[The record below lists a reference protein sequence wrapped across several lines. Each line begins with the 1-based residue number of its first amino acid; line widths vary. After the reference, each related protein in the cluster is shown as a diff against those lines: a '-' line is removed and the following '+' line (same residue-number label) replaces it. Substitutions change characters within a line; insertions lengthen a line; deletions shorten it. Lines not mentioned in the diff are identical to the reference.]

1 MVMPGS
7 AILSISAALLLLT
20 APCALAA
27 QSGTVA
33 AERRAWNDW
42 LASAPTSPYLAVAQ
56 QPIGPGLTA
65 GPADSDLPLEGV
77 ELHRIT
83 AAGTVSLEGPE
94 GRRTLPR
101 GRAVSLGRYWLVA
114 GGPAGRAVIT
124 VFDTTRPRGTPSWY
138 DIDPSATFVG
148 PLKPPDTPST
158 TRMLAPDGVEVEA
171 SLAGSVTVPVGDTAV
186 SLTVMRIPDPAS
198 GEATLEIFFRDSTN
212 YKGTYPAGRFV
223 ELVPL
228 ADGRYR
234 LDFNRA
240 RNPFCAYSSAYA
252 CPVPWRGNALPV
264 ALEVG
269 ERYVE
274 SK

>member
-1 MVMPGS
+1 MVTSRP
-7 AILSISAALLLLT
+7 ALLSIATAVLLAAVPHVLT
-20 APCALAA
+20 AQA
-27 QSGTVA
+27 GIVA
-33 AERRAWNDW
+33 AERRAWGDW
-42 LASAPTSPYLAVAQ
+42 LTSAPTSPYLAVAQ
-56 QPIGPGLTA
+56 QPIGPGLTV
-65 GPADSDLPLEGV
+65 GPASSDLPLEGV
-77 ELHRIT
+77 ELHRI
-83 AAGTVSLEGPE
+83 AASGTVSITGPD
-94 GRRTLPR
+94 GRRAMPR
-101 GRAVSLGRYWLVA
+101 GRSVSLGRYRLVA

-124 VFDTTRPRGTPSWY
+124 VFDTTRSRGTPAWY

-148 PLKPPDTPST
+148 RLMPPESPST

-171 SLAGSVTVPVGDTAV
+171 ALAGSVTVPVGDTAV

-198 GEATLEIFFRDSTN
+198 GESTLEIFFRDSTN
-212 YKGTYPAGRFV
+212 TRGSYPAGRFV

-228 ADGRYR
+228 SDGRYR

-274 SK
+274 YK

>member
-1 MVMPGS
+1 MQARKP
-7 AILSISAALLLLT
+7 LSVAALLVAVPLVLS
-20 APCALAA
+20 A
-27 QSGTVA
+27 QASTVA
-33 AERRAWNDW
+33 AERRAWSEW

-56 QPIGPGLTA
+56 QPIGPGLTV
-65 GPADSDLPLEGV
+65 GPSTSDLPLEDV

-83 AAGTVSLEGPE
+83 ASGTVSLEGPG
-94 GRRTLPR
+94 GRRALPR
-101 GRAVSLGRYWLVA
+101 GRPVSLGRFRLVA

-124 VFDTTRPRGTPSWY
+124 VFDTARERGTPSWY
-138 DIDPSATFVG
+138 DIDPAATFVG
-148 PLKPPDTPST
+148 PLKEPDAPST
-158 TRMLAPDGVEVEA
+158 TRMLSPDGVEVEG
-171 SLAGSVTVPVGDTAV
+171 SLAGSVTVPVGDTAIT
-186 SLTVMRIPDPAS
+186 LTVMRIPDHAS

-212 YKGTYPAGRFV
+212 DKGTYPAGRFV

-269 ERYVE
+269 ERYAAT
-274 SK
+274 K